1 MGTYKDN
8 DYKVLNTT
16 VTFSGLNRKRQ
27 VMAVVESDT
36 DDNITD
42 FTEAMAVINYIKRT
56 M

>member
-1 MGTYKDN
+1 MGTYKDSN
-8 DYKVLNTT
+8 YKGFDLR
-16 VTFSGLNRKRQ
+16 VTFNGMNRKRQ
-27 VMAVVESDT
+27 IMNIVENDT

>member
-8 DYKVLNTT
+8 DYKVFDPV
-16 VTFSGLNRKRQ
+16 VTFNGLNRKRQ
-27 VMAVVESDT
+27 VMTIVDSDT